1 MINNTNFALTPT
13 KHNHMRRLFILIGI
27 ILLMTSCRT
36 TETITKTVIEKDT
49 VYQVKLKD
57 TTILRTDTLFVTDS
71 GVFSL
76 DTVRMKGNYS
86 SAEAWVANSLLELR
100 LREGK
105 SAGRDTVYI
114 EGKKEVET
122 IIKEVVKKVP
132 RELTKFDLIS
142 RGSFFLLCFLALLGL
157 TFVRYRR

>member
-13 KHNHMRRLFILIGI
+13 KHNHMRRLLV
-27 ILLMTSCRT
+27 ILLILTSCRT

-57 TTILRTDTLFVTDS
+57 TTIIRTETLWKTPENKTLSDTARAF
-71 GVFSL
+71 G
-76 DTVRMKGNYS
+76 KYS
-86 SAEAWVANSLLELR
+86 SAEAWVADEKVELR

-122 IIKEVVKKVP
+122 VIKEVVKKVP
-132 RELTKFDLIS
+132 RELTTFDLIC
-142 RGSFFLLCFLALLGL
+142 RGSFFILCFLALLGVI
-157 TFVRYRR
+157 FVRFRR